1 MTDKQKID
9 TYNNLNHWQHFRL
22 RLVGE
27 GILVGI
33 FAGLVVGCFRFMLN
47 HADVWRANLYSFLS
61 TASSFYVIGVVAFFL
76 LLAFIL
82 AKLVAY
88 EPLSGGSGIPQVKGN
103 ILGLYK
109 TVWWRII
116 WAKLLGGVLGI
127 GAGLSLGRE
136 GPAIQLGA
144 MAGQGFSRFLGRTR
158 MEERYLI
165 SSGAGAGL
173 AAAFNAPLAGVI
185 FTLEELHKNF
195 SVVVL
200 LPSLA
205 AALTSTI
212 IARLFFGQDT
222 IFLFPD
228 ISRFPVEYLP
238 YLAMLGACL
247 GLLGAFFNY
256 CLVKSADFYQLP
268 FFKNNFMRIA
278 FPLMVAIPLGFYLPQ
293 VLGGGNT
300 LVDSLVNMNFSLQLL
315 LVFLVCKFIFTMLS
329 YGCGVPGGFFL
340 PMLVVGALAGNIL
353 GSIFVD
359 LGLIDSYYRTHV
371 IIFAMAGFFSAS
383 VRAPI
388 TGIILIMEMT
398 ASFKHL
404 VPLAIVAVFSYVV
417 AELCHSK
424 PIYDSLL
431 QRALAKG
438 KAATL
443 HLEKGSTRNVLEL
456 SVESGSFI
464 EGKMIKNVPWP
475 EHTLLVDVK
484 RGEED
489 IVPSGDTRIAAGD
502 YLYVLTDN
510 NHCQRL
516 RELLEKQKG

>member
-1 MTDKQKID
+1 MADKQKIE
-9 TYNNLNHWQHFRL
+9 TYNNLNHWQNFRL

-27 GILVGI
+27 GILVGV
-33 FAGLVVGCFRFMLN
+33 FSGCVVGFFRFALN
-47 HADVWRANLYSFLS
+47 YADALREILYTFLS
-61 TASSFYVIGVVAFFL
+61 SAKSIYVLGIVAL
-76 LLAFIL
+76 LLGFAFVL
-82 AKLVAY
+82 SRLVAY
-88 EPLSGGSGIPQVKGN
+88 EPLSAGSGIPQVKGN

-116 WAKLLGGVLGI
+116 WSKLLGGILGI

-144 MAGQGFSRFLGRTR
+144 MTGQGFSRFLGRTR

-212 IARLFFGQDT
+212 ISRIFFGHNT

-228 ISRFPVEYLP
+228 LSRFPVQYLP
-238 YLAMLGACL
+238 YLALLGACL
-247 GLLGAFFNY
+247 GFLGAFFNH
-256 CLVKSADFYQLP
+256 CLVKSSDFYKLP
-268 FFKNNFMRIA
+268 IFKNNFMRIA
-278 FPLMVAIPLGFYLPQ
+278 LPLMLTIPFGFYLPQ
-293 VLGGGNT
+293 VLGGGNKLVDT
-300 LVDSLVNMNFSLQLL
+300 LVTVDFSLQILL
-315 LVFLVCKFIFTMLS
+315 LLLLCKFAFTMLS

-353 GSIFVD
+353 GSVLVNI
-359 LGLIDSYYRTHV
+359 GLLESYYRIHV

-431 QRALAKG
+431 QKALVKD
-438 KAATL
+438 KANAQAME
-443 HLEKGSTRNVLEL
+443 EKCTRNVLEL

-464 EGKMIKNVPWP
+464 EGKMIKNIPWP

-484 RGEED
+484 RGEND
-489 IVPSGDTRIAAGD
+489 IVPSGDTKIIAGD
-502 YLYVLTDN
+502 YLYVLTDTEN
-510 NHCQRL
+510 CQRV
-516 RELLEKQKG
+516 RELVEK

>member
-1 MTDKQKID
+1 MIDKQKIE
-9 TYNNLNHWQHFRL
+9 TYNNLNHWQNFRL

-27 GILVGI
+27 GILVGLFSGCI
-33 FAGLVVGCFRFMLN
+33 VGFFRYVLN
-47 HADVWRANLYSFLS
+47 YADVWREMLYDFLGTVS
-61 TASSFYVIGVVAFFL
+61 VIYVSGVVALFL

-82 AKLVAY
+82 SRLVAY
-88 EPLSGGSGIPQVKGN
+88 EPLSAGSGIPQVKGN

-116 WAKLLGGVLGI
+116 WSKLLGGILGI

-212 IARLFFGQDT
+212 ISRIFFGHDT

-228 ISRFPVEYLP
+228 LSRFPVQYLP
-238 YLAMLGACL
+238 YLALLGACL

-256 CLVKSADFYQLP
+256 CLVKSSDFYKLP

-278 FPLMVAIPLGFYLPQ
+278 LPLMLAIPLGFYLPQ
-293 VLGGGNT
+293 VLGGGNK
-300 LVDSLVNMNFSLQLL
+300 LVDSLVTMHFSLQLL
-315 LVFLVCKFIFTMLS
+315 LVFLVCKFAFTMLS

-340 PMLVVGALAGNIL
+340 PMLVVGALSGNIL
-353 GSIFVD
+353 GSVLVN
-359 LGLIDSYYRTHV
+359 LGLVAPYYRTHV

-431 QRALAKG
+431 QKALIKD
-438 KAATL
+438 KTDMCNM
-443 HLEKGSTRNVLEL
+443 EKGCTRNVIEL

-484 RGEED
+484 RGDED
-489 IVPSGDTRIAAGD
+489 IVPSGNTRIVAGD
-502 YLYVLTDN
+502 YLYVLTDTAN
-510 NHCQRL
+510 CQRV
-516 RELLEKQKG
+516 RELLEK